1 MQLNLSVLRRMAIQR
16 QFIRELSF
24 GRLSV
29 VNEMAIP
36 FSRLHSNANAY
47 RGWGGGGG
55 VGFTYYY
62 RSQIKFAKV
71 MFSQVF
77 VCPRGLSVGGGG
89 FCPRGR
95 GLCPRG
101 RGLCPGGS
109 VSRGGLCQGG
119 SLSGGGL
126 GGLCP
131 GGSLSRGL
139 CRGETGFLSR
149 MD

>member
-1 MQLNLSVLRRMAIQR
+1 MAIQR

-47 RGWGGGGG
+47 RGCGGGGG
-55 VGFTYYY
+55 GWWASPIITARKQSLQRLCFH
-62 RSQIKFAKV
+62 R
-71 MFSQVF
+71 
-77 VCPRGLSVGGGG
+77 CLSAHGGSLSGGGVLSKREG
-89 FCPRGR
+89 SLSKGDGSLSRGVCVQ
-95 GLCPRG
+95 G
-101 RGLCPGGS
+101 GLCPGGS
-109 VSRGGLCQGG
+109 
-119 SLSGGGL
+119 LSGGGGL

-131 GGSLSRGL
+131 G
-139 CRGETGFLSR
+139 ETGFLSR